1 MSILAS
7 PIELPASKMLQSMT
21 TLIGDVRFNDTL
33 APSDIVN
40 DLVDSCRIGNVDYG
54 KGIVYNFKV
63 APQPTKDLSETSS
76 AFTITKPN
84 IVQETIAIDTY
95 KFVPISISEILS
107 RDTAVRGETIDQ
119 FFSFVMSLLEDTIQF
134 NLFDVCNNMYQTWV
148 PGQASQTIQVD
159 QINTTGL
166 SGADLNNA
174 LLWNSNEMAKVMRKT
189 LNNMKVKNTKFTDS
203 DIYEDVNDG
212 QIKSVVSAL
221 RSDDLKLVVNDKFW
235 TDFLASSMASLYH
248 SEKVGEMIPGD
259 KFVLL
264 PEDSMAEGNENVI
277 GWLSDKQKF
286 ALADF
291 YRVTLSIRD
300 PSTLYENTFAH
311 YAYGAGVFK
320 HAPGVKFVA
329 NYITPTPAVEEQN
342 ND

>member
-1 MSILAS
+1 MSIILN
-7 PIELPASKMLQSMT
+7 PITLPASKMLQAMT

-40 DLVDSCRIGNVDYG
+40 ELVDSCRIGNVDYG

-84 IVQETIAIDTY
+84 IAQETIKIDEY
-95 KFVPISISEILS
+95 KFVPISVSEILS

-119 FFSFVMSLLEDTIQF
+119 FFSFIMSLLEDTIQF
-134 NLFDVCNNMYQTWV
+134 NLFDVCNALYQDWI
-148 PGQASQTIQVD
+148 PGQASQTIYVD
-159 QINTTGL
+159 QIDTTNL
-166 SGADLNNA
+166 TGADLNNA
-174 LLWNSNEMAKVMRKT
+174 LIWNSNEMAKVMRKT

-203 DIYEDVNDG
+203 DIYEDANDG

-221 RSDDLKLVVNDKFW
+221 RGDNLKLVVNDKYW
-235 TDFLASSMASLYH
+235 TEFLANSMASLYH
-248 SEKVGEMIPGD
+248 SEKIGEMIPGER
-259 KFVLL
+259 FVLL
-264 PEDSMAEGNENVI
+264 PEDSMKEGNENVI

-311 YAYGAGVFK
+311 YSYGAGVFK

-329 NYITPTPAVEEQN
+329 RTIEQQPAQNEQQ
-342 ND
+342 